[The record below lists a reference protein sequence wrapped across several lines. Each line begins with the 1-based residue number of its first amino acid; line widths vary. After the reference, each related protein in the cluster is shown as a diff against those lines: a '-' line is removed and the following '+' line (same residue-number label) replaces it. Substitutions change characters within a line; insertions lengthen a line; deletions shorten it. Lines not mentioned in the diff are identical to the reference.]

1 MGPVQL
7 DVRGFLTDYLA
18 SRRSLGELLI
28 YNKHLPSKVVLI
40 PRPGSGR
47 QSAQHPINLKSAAA
61 APRSQGHQR
70 QEAVVLDAP
79 PFFSF
84 HHVNAY
90 EDPSSRQIIL
100 DTISWEGEVQGSASR
115 RPTEHSGAQ
124 EAQLK
129 GTEATRCLTHCMSA
143 AMQCADIAFD
153 VTQYTVT
160 PQYYADGG
168 CRSHLYR
175 LIVDLASR
183 SISSCTRLLRRTVEF
198 PAINNSSSTGRPYR
212 SAYFAADAVDDNRA
226 WGPAQV
232 REDHL
237 GVYMPEL
244 RCAFGNVKGFVKGAC
259 CGQAPPHQHHG
270 PEYGVCCLVL
280 DVQAILKVTL
290 PGSSSPVP
298 TSPAG
303 QQGDAGGVTTEEW
316 SPGPRCFVQ
325 VSRGLNG
332 CPATIKSPWMG

>member
-61 APRSQGHQR
+61 PGSQGHQR
-70 QEAVVLDAP
+70 HEAVVLDAP

-100 DTISWEGEVQGSASR
+100 DTISWEGEVQGSARPCKQAGQTVVTQAQRESHAFNVRLAIR
-115 RPTEHSGAQ
+115 RLTN
-124 EAQLK
+124 
-129 GTEATRCLTHCMSA
+129 CLFAWLQS
-143 AMQCADIAFD
+143 ADIAFD

-175 LIVDLASR
+175 LVVDLASR

-212 SAYFAADAVDDNRA
+212 TAYFAADAVDDNRA

-232 REDHL
+232 
-237 GVYMPEL
+237 GGPCGCVYVWAAA
-244 RCAFGNVKGFVKGAC
+244 R
-259 CGQAPPHQHHG
+259 
-270 PEYGVCCLVL
+270 
-280 DVQAILKVTL
+280 I
-290 PGSSSPVP
+290 
-298 TSPAG
+298 
-303 QQGDAGGVTTEEW
+303 W
-316 SPGPRCFVQ
+316 
-325 VSRGLNG
+325 
-332 CPATIKSPWMG
+332 